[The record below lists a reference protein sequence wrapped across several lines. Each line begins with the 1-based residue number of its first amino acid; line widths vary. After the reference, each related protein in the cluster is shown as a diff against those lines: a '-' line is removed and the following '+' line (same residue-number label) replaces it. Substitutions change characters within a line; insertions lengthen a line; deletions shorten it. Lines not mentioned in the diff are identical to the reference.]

1 MKKYFPILILAIFIL
16 SGLAEI
22 GNSEVNI
29 KKNIIKET
37 INFSN
42 PLIEECDRYS
52 IINLKEATSSLMK
65 IGGPVLPVF
74 TKKYVLPFGSKIYSI
89 EIISSEIY
97 EINLN
102 KEIEHASKPEILDY
116 KTKESQESGEIKIN
130 DIYKSNQLYPLES
143 FNYSIR
149 TGLLENKHVT
159 YLTLQLY
166 PIKLSPVQNRIFFS
180 KYFDIIVIYEDLS
193 EPLKIEDK
201 YDMVIITPNNFS
213 VELEPLVKHK
223 NSHGIDTF
231 IKPVEEIFASY
242 NGKDNIEDI
251 KLFIK
256 DAIEN
261 YNISYVLLCGSI
273 YKIPIRISN
282 VILWDWKAYPPT
294 DLYYSDIYDSEGNFS
309 SWDTNN
315 NNLFGETNQDVFD
328 LCPDV
333 HIGRLACDRI
343 GEVKIVINKIINYEK
358 KTQRENWFTN
368 MIFLGGDTHFLGN
381 YEGEEHNSLVM
392 EIMSNFNP
400 ITIWTSIGN
409 FNKKTISE
417 AINSG
422 AGFLDYSGHGF
433 ENGIGTYLPDS
444 DKLQTYHTRNIK
456 YLRNGYKLPI
466 IFLSACLTAK
476 LDFVLKDLLDYQEY
490 EILKLLKIIPGFV
503 ENYKLPSF
511 AWSLVNYKDGGS
523 IASIGATRIAYE
535 KENFGAIKLSE
546 EFFRSYENSITL
558 GQMLTK
564 AQNSYISEIPND
576 ELTVEEFILLGDP
589 SLKVGGY
596 Y

>member
-1 MKKYFPILILAIFIL
+1 MRNYFPFLILAIFIL

-29 KKNIIKET
+29 KKNIIRET

-42 PLIEECDRYS
+42 PLIQLYDQYS
-52 IINLKEATSSLMK
+52 TITFKEATSSLMK
-65 IGGPVLPVF
+65 TGDPVLPVF
-74 TKKYVLPFGSKIYSI
+74 TKKYVLPFGSEICSI
-89 EIISSEIY
+89 EVISSKTY
-97 EINLN
+97 EINLE
-102 KEIEHASKPEILDY
+102 KEIELVSKPEILVF
-116 KTKESQESGEIKIN
+116 KTKESQESEQIKKKFIS
-130 DIYKSNQLYPLES
+130 KSNQLYPLES
-143 FNYSIR
+143 FNYSIK

-166 PIKLSPVQNRIFFS
+166 PIKLSPIQNRIYFS
-180 KYFDIIVIYEDLS
+180 KCFDILVTYDNLF

-201 YDMVIITPNNFS
+201 YDMVIIAPNNFS
-213 VELEPLVKHK
+213 VELESLVKHK
-223 NSHGIDTF
+223 NLYGIDTF
-231 IKPVEEIFASY
+231 IKPVEEIYSDY
-242 NGKDNIEDI
+242 NGRDNIEDI

-261 YNISYVLLCGSI
+261 YNISYVLLIGSI

-282 VILWDWKAYPPT
+282 VILWDWNAYPPT

-343 GEVKIVINKIINYEK
+343 EEVNIVIDKIINYER

-368 MIFLGGDTHFLGN
+368 MIFLGGDTHFLGD
-381 YEGEEHNSLVM
+381 YEGEEHNTLVM
-392 EIMSNFNP
+392 KIMSNFNP
-400 ITIWTSIGN
+400 ITIWTSKGN
-409 FNKKTISE
+409 FNRKTISE

-422 AGFLDYSGHGF
+422 AGFVDYSGHGF

-444 DKLQTYHTRNIK
+444 DKLQSYYTRDIN

-476 LDFVLKDLLDYQEY
+476 LDFVLKDLIDYQKY
-490 EILKLLKIIPGFV
+490 EILKFLNIIPGFV

-535 KENFGAIKLSE
+535 NENFGAIKLSE
-546 EFFRSYENSITL
+546 EFFKSYENGITL

-564 AQNSYISEIPND
+564 AQNSYINEISND

-589 SLKVGGY
+589 SLKIGGY